1 MRKYLKQK
9 MLEIQRG
16 LQKGGDMGEF
26 IMGQDAPGASTDA
39 HVDKNKAILN
49 YMVNSLRATRPWT
62 RLLSILGFIGVAFS
76 ILAGIGMI
84 VGRSLIPISDKAP
97 PMAYLGIFYILTS
110 VFYLVPSIWL
120 SKYSSA
126 ISSFLKESDS
136 IQLAKAIAYQKS
148 FWKFVG
154 ITALVL
160 IVIVALGIIAAILIP
175 TLLLFR

>member
-1 MRKYLKQK
+1 
-9 MLEIQRG
+9 
-16 LQKGGDMGEF
+16 MGEF
-26 IMGQDAPGASTDA
+26 IMGQDAPGPSMDA
-39 HVDKNKAILN
+39 NVDKNKAILN

-76 ILAGIGMI
+76 ILAGIAMI
-84 VGRSLIPISDKAP
+84 IGRNFFPVSDKAP
-97 PMAYLGIFYILTS
+97 PLAFLGIIYMLTS

-126 ISSFLKESDS
+126 ISSFLKQNDA

-154 ITALVL
+154 ITVLVL
-160 IVIVALGIIAAILIP
+160 MAIAILGIIAAILIP
-175 TLLLFR
+175 TLLLFQR

>member
-1 MRKYLKQK
+1 
-9 MLEIQRG
+9 
-16 LQKGGDMGEF
+16 MGEF
-26 IMGQDAPGASTDA
+26 IMGQDAPGPSMDA
-39 HVDKNKAILN
+39 TVDKNKAILN

-62 RLLSILGFIGVAFS
+62 RLLSILGFIVAAFS

-84 VGRSLIPISDKAP
+84 VFRSFIPISDNGP
-97 PMAYLGIFYILTS
+97 PIRYLGIIYILSS

-126 ISSFLKESDS
+126 ISSFLKENEAT
-136 IQLAKAIAYQKS
+136 QLAKAIAYQKS

-160 IVIVALGIIAAILIP
+160 IVIVVLGIIAAILVP
-175 TLLLFR
+175 TLLFFQG

>member
-1 MRKYLKQK
+1 MAEFV
-9 MLEIQRG
+9 MG
-16 LQKGGDMGEF
+16 L
-26 IMGQDAPGASTDA
+26 DAPSPSVGAD
-39 HVDKNKAILN
+39 VDKNKAILN
-49 YMVNSLRATRPWT
+49 YIVKSLRATRPWT

-76 ILAGIGMI
+76 ILAGIAML
-84 VGRSLIPISDKAP
+84 VGRNFFPVSDNAP
-97 PMAYLGIFYILTS
+97 PLVFLGIIYMLTS

-126 ISSFLKESDS
+126 ISSFLQESDA

-160 IVIVALGIIAAILIP
+160 IIMVVLGIIAAILIP
-175 TLLLFR
+175 SLLLFQG